1 MCKRGGKRRTF
12 SASMRCACERCEREK
27 DVKFLCCWILAF
39 ENLET
44 FMRCVVISQS
54 EEDNH
59 LSFCE
64 HKK

>member
-1 MCKRGGKRRTF
+1 MVGKEGLSLHRCDVRVRGD
-12 SASMRCACERCEREK
+12 EREK